1 MKGKLNRING
11 KWFVEYPTSSYSGG
25 NPKQLGSYTKKV
37 GQKRLELTPDNQRYM
52 NCFLFVDKDT
62 RVDFKEVLINP
73 MEREVD
79 PNNLGQNHSG
89 CVWYAE
95 LTYDEDGVKDEQ
107 KQHLI
112 DMMKGDEE
120 LGLYDEPGVK
130 EVKEIKLG
138 DVFNDEKREGV
149 KDLIELHIKYE
160 ETYTN
165 KEIRT
170 WWLNQ
175 TEERRRDMVREYFK
189 GGNSENIHTLYGIM
203 PEEMEEMYNINVDVV
218 IMDWEEILFDFIDFY
233 PCQLPD
239 ELFEWLK
246 ENYEIPKKKIISL

>member
-1 MKGKLNRING
+1 MKN
-11 KWFVEYPTSSYSGG
+11 
-25 NPKQLGSYTKKV
+25 
-37 GQKRLELTPDNQRYM
+37 
-52 NCFLFVDKDT
+52 
-62 RVDFKEVLINP
+62 KE
-73 MEREVD
+73 E
-79 PNNLGQNHSG
+79 
-89 CVWYAE
+89 
-95 LTYDEDGVKDEQ
+95 K

-120 LGLYDEPGVK
+120 LGLYKETLTEYIERLKERRTEDNYKYSDEDFEKYK
-130 EVKEIKLG
+130 EYVEDCYTQNLSVYKCLEFMYFTEKENNKPRVYHSEILS
-138 DVFNDEKREGV
+138 DVLSKITPEE
-149 KDLIELHIKYE
+149 LELTEIEMMNMVYE
-160 ETYTN
+160 DTYTN

-189 GGNSENIHTLYGIM
+189 GGNSENINTLYGIM

-246 ENYEIPKKKIISL
+246 ENYEIPNKKDGKD

>member
-1 MKGKLNRING
+1 MKGRLKKIED
-11 KWFVEYPTSSYSGG
+11 KWVVEYSTSSYSGG

-37 GQKRLELTPDNQRYM
+37 EKKTLPLHPNFEGMTDY
-52 NCFLFVDKDT
+52 VSDS

-73 MEREVD
+73 MGREVD
-79 PNNLGQNHSG
+79 PINLGQNHSG
-89 CVWYAE
+89 CVWHAKIIDDDKE
-95 LTYDEDGVKDEQ
+95 VQ

-112 DMMKGDEE
+112 DMMESDEE

-130 EVKEIKLG
+130 EIKEIKLE

-149 KDLIELHIKYE
+149 KDLIDLHIKYE
-160 ETYTN
+160 DTYTN

-203 PEEMEEMYNINVDVV
+203 PEEMEEMYNINVNVI

-233 PCQLPD
+233 PCILPH
-239 ELFEWLK
+239 ELFEWLE
-246 ENYEIPKKKIISL
+246 ENYEIPKKKK

>member
-1 MKGKLNRING
+1 MKN
-11 KWFVEYPTSSYSGG
+11 
-25 NPKQLGSYTKKV
+25 
-37 GQKRLELTPDNQRYM
+37 
-52 NCFLFVDKDT
+52 
-62 RVDFKEVLINP
+62 KE
-73 MEREVD
+73 
-79 PNNLGQNHSG
+79 
-89 CVWYAE
+89 
-95 LTYDEDGVKDEQ
+95 EQ

-112 DMMKGDEE
+112 DMMESDEE
-120 LGLYDEPGVK
+120 LGLYEQIDQNNPVTKGSTALVK
-130 EVKEIKLG
+130 KIKLE
-138 DVFNDEKREGV
+138 DVFNDKKREGV
-149 KDLIELHIKYE
+149 KDLINLHIKYE

-189 GGNSENIHTLYGIM
+189 GGNSENINTLYGIM
-203 PEEMEEMYNINVDVV
+203 PEEMEEIYNINVDVV

-246 ENYEIPKKKIISL
+246 ENYEIPKKKDGKRKMS